1 MNTDINVSKRITH
14 DYDVK
19 LSSTL
24 GCQFESCKW
33 RFRIIFFLI
42 HPRIEDKK
50 NLNMNALRNQ
60 VTLIGNLGTEVD
72 FKSFES
78 ERRRAKISMATN
90 QFYKNKDGELVKETQ
105 WHNVIAWG
113 KLADT
118 MNKILKKGDQIMVQ
132 GKLIYRNYE
141 KDSGQ
146 TQYVTEIII
155 NDFLK
160 ITKSTEANAA

>member
-1 MNTDINVSKRITH
+1 
-14 DYDVK
+14 
-19 LSSTL
+19 
-24 GCQFESCKW
+24 
-33 RFRIIFFLI
+33 
-42 HPRIEDKK
+42 
-50 NLNMNALRNQ
+50 MNALRNQ